1 MKKPHVI
8 CHMMSTINGKIISDN
23 WGNKDLT
30 KSYTDI
36 YERCHQSF
44 ATHAWMVGRVTM
56 EKHFSENEKPA
67 LPKPQTPID
76 RKPFIGDKEAK
87 SFAIAVDAKGKL
99 IWHSNET
106 GGDHIIE
113 VLTEQVSD
121 EYLNFLQE
129 KKVSYIFGGKNEM
142 DFELVLQQLGELFNI
157 KTLML
162 EGGGHIN
169 GSLLNEGLIDELS
182 ILIVPVADASPH
194 VPTTFELGNYQQKNI
209 SQHLHLKEVRQ
220 LENAV
225 LWLKYSVNKD

>member
-1 MKKPHVI
+1 
-8 CHMMSTINGKIISDN
+8 MMSTVNGKIISDN
-23 WGNKDLT
+23 WGDKDLT
-30 KSYTDI
+30 NSYTDI

-44 ATHAWMVGRVTM
+44 ASQAWMVGRVTM
-56 EKHFSENEKPA
+56 ERHFSYGEKPV
-67 LPKPQTPID
+67 LSKPQTQIE
-76 RKPFIGDKEAK
+76 RKPFIGNKEAK
-87 SFAIAVDAKGKL
+87 RFAIAVDGKGKL

-129 KKVSYIFGGKNEM
+129 KKIFYIFAGKNEM
-142 DFELVLQQLGELFNI
+142 DFELVLQQLGDHFNI

-182 ILIVPVADASPH
+182 ILIVPVADASPD
-194 VPTTFELGNYQQKNI
+194 VPTTFELGDYQQKNI

-225 LWLKYSVNKD
+225 LWLKYIVSKE

>member
-1 MKKPHVI
+1 MVKPHVI
-8 CHMMSTINGKIISDN
+8 CHMMSTVNGKIISDN
-23 WGNKDLT
+23 WGSKDLT

-44 ATHAWMVGRVTM
+44 ASQAWMVGRVTM
-56 EKHFSENEKPA
+56 ERHFSEEKKPSLLKPNA
-67 LPKPQTPID
+67 LIE
-76 RKPFIGDKEAK
+76 RKPFIGNKEAT

-99 IWHSNET
+99 IWDSNET

-121 EYLNFLQE
+121 VYLNFLQQ
-129 KKVSYIFGGKNEM
+129 KKVSYIFAGKTEM
-142 DFELVLQQLGELFNI
+142 DFKLALKQLGDLFNI

-182 ILIVPVADASPH
+182 ILIVPVADASPDA
-194 VPTTFELGNYQQKNI
+194 PTTFELGEYQQKNI

-225 LWLKYSVNKD
+225 LWLKYTVNN